1 MAYKYSYDPEADVLA
16 ITLAP
21 RPFDYAEQTGDFIV
35 HFDKKNKPVYVEIL
49 NAHEFVTHANMTMP
63 KAAENQLVRSFQSA

>member
-1 MAYKYSYDPEADVLA
+1 MTYKYSYDPEADVLA

-21 RPFDYAEQTGDFIV
+21 QPFNFAEQTGDFIV

-49 NAHEFVTHANMTMP
+49 NAYEFMMNASSKLP
-63 KAAENQLVRSFQSA
+63 KAAKNELIRSFQTA